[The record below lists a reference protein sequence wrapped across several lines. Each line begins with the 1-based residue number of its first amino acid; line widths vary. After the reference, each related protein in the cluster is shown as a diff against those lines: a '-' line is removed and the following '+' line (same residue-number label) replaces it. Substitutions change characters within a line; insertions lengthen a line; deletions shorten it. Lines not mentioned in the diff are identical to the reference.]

1 MIRKLG
7 FKLFLQI
14 IVFRK
19 GVTLFCFS
27 GGIKIN
33 QLISDVLDPGG
44 YACFGFGPLGSAQSI
59 DVRNLAFASYV
70 FLNQIQLRDRDKDL
84 RVIAIVD
91 HHIVLIGSINCHRL
105 NAGKDPDPMVD
116 MDDIVTGL

>member
-19 GVTLFCFS
+19 GITLFCFS
-27 GGIKIN
+27 GCIKIN
-33 QLISDVLDPGG
+33 QLISNILDSGG
-44 YACFGFGPLGSAQSI
+44 YACFGFGPLGSAQPI
-59 DVRNLAFASYV
+59 DVRNLAFTGHV
-70 FLNQIQLRDRDKDL
+70 FLNQIQLRDWDKDL

-91 HHIVLIGSINCHRL
+91 HHIVLIGSINRHRL
-105 NAGKDPDPMVD
+105 NTRKDPDPMVD
-116 MDDIVTGL
+116 MNDIVTGL